1 MAMPQV
7 ASAPTAPAPATHDA
21 PTTTASNRG
30 RGQRGSAAHG
40 DAPPARRGRARGRGR
55 GAAAA
60 ASGSSERA
68 VHREPTTAA
77 DGEQPAPS
85 RGGRN
90 GQPRAR
96 GNGRGRGAGGKG
108 AGDRAN
114 GTHENGSGAR
124 AGGRRPR
131 RFDAT
136 LSTGP
141 AGAHHLH
148 PAATPFVPPSQSTS
162 NSGTSTP
169 IPPAPVNQTLVERL
183 TAELSSGEA
192 ECSICADNISRTAR
206 IWSCAEC
213 SHPFHLACISKWATS
228 AVASSAE
235 RAQLLASRDSSAR
248 NPPDPASLL
257 GHWSCPNCNTT
268 FSPSK
273 VPKKYTCFCG
283 RFTDPQPRAANV
295 PHSCGKTCAK
305 PRPAGCRHACSLP
318 CHPGP
323 CPPCPVVLNEP
334 CHCGRRTIGVRCSA
348 VHDGKPDTPDRLAA
362 KALLR
367 SCGQTH
373 AALLGCELH
382 QCERECHPGACG
394 DCEAVRSK
402 RCFCGRDRLEGI
414 CGATRSDDR
423 VDGCSRPGGDDG
435 EPSWTGEFACS
446 RTCDALFDCGR
457 HRCRDPCHPHLAR
470 DGAPHCPFSPD
481 MVSTCPC
488 GQTLLSSLLPSPRAS
503 CTDRIPTCAK
513 TCSKPLACGHACQSP
528 CHDGPCPS
536 CREPVPLTCRCTSL
550 KTTRLCGEP
559 YRATRFD
566 EDTQQVVETDEYL
579 CARVCKAQRACG
591 RHQCGRVCCPLA
603 YQEALTAGRKGKKR
617 AVSLQ
622 EALEEQELI
631 DPLGLHTC
639 DKVCGRKLNC
649 GIHNCELRDHKGAC
663 PPCLR
668 ADFDELICHCGSTV
682 VLPPIPCNFVID
694 CRHPCIRPSDCGHPR
709 LAHACHENPE
719 CPPCPYLTVKKCACG
734 KRTVPNVRCST
745 DPKKVS
751 CGAICGKLLRCGWHR
766 CRKSCHA
773 PGECEEK
780 DDQTC
785 LKARKHCGHPCP
797 LPCHFP
803 SSCPADLPC
812 PKLIPVHCACGHL
825 SQNARCG
832 ACDDKPEGNEGR
844 LLKCNDSCAVAKRNA
859 QLAEAL
865 GVEQR
870 EVKSKEVEY
879 PPELMSYYAT
889 NSAWGQLIEQQLIE
903 FVKSDKPSLHLPVMK
918 RPQREF
924 VHNLTDFYDLRSESL
939 DEEPRRSVVCHR
951 TSTTG
956 LPSPTLAEAL
966 AASRKTATASLS
978 LGSLRRALP
987 ERSPNNALYLE
998 MVLGYDEASLSD
1010 ILRPH
1015 TRGLDFTL
1023 TWVTDEDV
1031 LVSFDPAIPELEAKL
1046 SSICSALRHVIGET
1060 GFCVAV
1066 EPAVVGEDGRVARG
1080 SWTPVAGA
1088 YSGNAVSANG
1098 RSGGVSSS
1106 GSSRSAWRMPA
1117 IKTANSFAS
1126 LSGGGGIS
1134 PPKPGQAN
1142 AEAWGSLI
1150 GNGHAKPPRAVVAP
1164 RGEEER
1170 VVTAPMHHHPVPEPT
1185 RVPTPTLPPPPPV
1198 AKEQHDVPDEWDA
1211 GLEEEPNAE

>member
-1 MAMPQV
+1 MRKF
-7 ASAPTAPAPATHDA
+7 DA
-21 PTTTASNRG
+21 ALSGTTTA
-30 RGQRGSAAHG
+30 
-40 DAPPARRGRARGRGR
+40 
-55 GAAAA
+55 
-60 ASGSSERA
+60 
-68 VHREPTTAA
+68 
-77 DGEQPAPS
+77 
-85 RGGRN
+85 
-90 GQPRAR
+90 
-96 GNGRGRGAGGKG
+96 
-108 AGDRAN
+108 
-114 GTHENGSGAR
+114 
-124 AGGRRPR
+124 
-131 RFDAT
+131 
-136 LSTGP
+136 
-141 AGAHHLH
+141 HLH
-148 PAATPFVPPSQSTS
+148 ATATPFVPPGSSGAST
-162 NSGTSTP
+162 SGTSTP
-169 IPPAPVNQTLVERL
+169 STPIPAPANQTLVERL
-183 TAELSSGEA
+183 TAAHSTGEA
-192 ECSICADNISRTAR
+192 ECSICADNISRTAK
-206 IWSCAEC
+206 IWSCTEC
-213 SHPFHLACISKWATS
+213 SHPFHLQCISKWATS

-235 RAQLLASRDSSAR
+235 RAQLLASRADSSAAR
-248 NPPDPASLL
+248 RPDPASLL
-257 GHWSCPNCNTT
+257 GHWSCPNCVTAFT
-268 FSPSK
+268 PAQI
-273 VPKKYTCFCG
+273 PKKYTCFCG
-283 RFTDPQPRAANV
+283 RFTDPQPRPPAV

-305 PRPAGCRHACSLP
+305 PRPKGCRHPCSLS

-334 CHCGRRTIGVRCSA
+334 CHCRKRTLGIRCSA

-362 KALLR
+362 KELLR

-373 AALLGCELH
+373 DVLLGCGLH
-382 QCERECHPGACG
+382 RCERECHAGECG
-394 DCEAVRSK
+394 ECDAVRMK
-402 RCFCGRDRLEGI
+402 RCFCGREQLEGI
-414 CGATRSDDR
+414 CGATRPDDR
-423 VDGCSRPGGDDG
+423 VDGCTMPGAEGDDAT
-435 EPSWTGEFACS
+435 WTGEFACS
-446 RTCDALFDCGR
+446 GTCNALFDCGQ
-457 HRCRDPCHPHLAR
+457 HRCDALCHPHR
-470 DGAPHCPFSPD
+470 VSDGAPHCPSSPD
-481 MVSTCPC
+481 SVTTCPC
-488 GQTLLSSLLPSPRAS
+488 GQTPLTTLLPSPRTS
-503 CTDRIPTCAK
+503 CTDRVPTCDK
-513 TCSKPLACGHACQSP
+513 TCSKPLPCGHACQSP

-559 YRATRFD
+559 YRTTRFD
-566 EDTQQVVETDEYL
+566 PELQKPVETDEYL

-603 YQEALTAGRKGKKR
+603 YQEAFTAGKKGKKR
-617 AVSLQ
+617 AMSLQ
-622 EALEEQELI
+622 EALEEQELQ
-631 DPLGLHTC
+631 DPLGLHAC

-709 LAHACHENPE
+709 LPHACHENPE
-719 CPPCPYLTVKKCACG
+719 CPPCPYLTVKQCACG

-751 CGAICGKLLRCGWHR
+751 CGAVCGKLLRCGWHR

-803 SSCPADLPC
+803 SACPADSPC

-832 ACDDKPEGNEGR
+832 ACDEKPEGNEGR

-870 EVKSKEVEY
+870 EVKSKEADY
-879 PPELMSYYAT
+879 SPELLSFYAA
-889 NSAWGQLIEQQLIE
+889 NSAWAQLIEQQLIE

-956 LPSPTLAEAL
+956 LASPTLAEAL
-966 AASRKTATASLS
+966 ASSRRTASASLS

-987 ERSPNNALYLE
+987 ERPPNNALYLE

-1015 TRGLDFTL
+1015 VRGLEFSL

-1031 LVSFDPAIPELEAKL
+1031 LVSFDPAVPELESKL
-1046 SSICSALRHVIGET
+1046 SSICTALRHVISET

-1066 EPAVVGEDGRVARG
+1066 EPAVIGEDGRVARG
-1080 SWTPVAGA
+1080 SWTPVAGS
-1088 YSGNAVSANG
+1088 YGSGATANG
-1098 RSGGVSSS
+1098 RGVGVG
-1106 GSSRSAWRMPA
+1106 GSSKGAWRMPA

-1126 LSGGGGIS
+1126 LGGGSSGIS
-1134 PPKPGQAN
+1134 PPKPGQSTG
-1142 AEAWGSLI
+1142 EAWGSVI

-1164 RGEEER
+1164 QGEQER
-1170 VVTAPMHHHPVPEPT
+1170 LVTVPVHHTIPEPT
-1185 RVPTPTLPPPPPV
+1185 RVSTPSLPPPPPV
-1198 AKEQHDVPDEWDA
+1198 AKDQQDVPDAWDA
-1211 GLEEEPNAE
+1211 DLEDEPAAE